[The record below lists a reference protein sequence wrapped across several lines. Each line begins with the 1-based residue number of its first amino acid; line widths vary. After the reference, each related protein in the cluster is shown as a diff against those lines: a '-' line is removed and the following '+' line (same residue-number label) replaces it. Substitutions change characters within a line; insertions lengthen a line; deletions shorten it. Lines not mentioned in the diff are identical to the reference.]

1 MKVLLISTCAHK
13 LSEKEFVLPISNI
26 LGSVT
31 HEIFHYRECTVDLI
45 NSFDK
50 ILICGTSLQDNKYLE
65 DINLFEK
72 LLSNFSG
79 SLLGICSGMQI
90 LCSVFGSSVIT
101 GSEIG
106 MFEVRTKSSN
116 PISEG
121 NFQAYCLHTKSVMA
135 CDNFLVIAETDNSH
149 QIVKHKGK
157 NFFGVLFHPE
167 VRNESVI
174 ENFLKI

>member
-1 MKVLLISTCAHK
+1 MKVLLISTCTHK

-26 LGSVT
+26 LGSVS
-31 HEIFHYRECTVDLI
+31 HEIFHYRECTVDMI
-45 NSFDK
+45 NSVDK

-72 LLSNFSG
+72 LLSNFPG

-90 LCSVFGSSVIT
+90 LCSIFGSSVIND
-101 GSEIG
+101 SEIG

-116 PISEG
+116 PLSEG
-121 NFQAYCLHTKSVMA
+121 NFQAYCLHTRSVMV
-135 CDNFLVIAETDNSH
+135 CDKFLVIAETDNSS
-149 QIVKHKGK
+149 QIVKHRDK

-167 VRNESVI
+167 VRHESII

>member
-1 MKVLLISTCAHK
+1 
-13 LSEKEFVLPISNI
+13 
-26 LGSVT
+26 
-31 HEIFHYRECTVDLI
+31 
-45 NSFDK
+45 
-50 ILICGTSLQDNKYLE
+50 
-65 DINLFEK
+65 
-72 LLSNFSG
+72 
-79 SLLGICSGMQI
+79 MQI

-121 NFQAYCLHTKSVMA
+121 NFQAYCLHTKLVMA

-149 QIVKHKGK
+149 QIVKHKDK